1 MNCNKR
7 VMRLDADDARFF
19 REDEALF
26 REDFQ
31 KLVEGSVLFSG
42 GARIG
47 AFLHD
52 TAHVTA
58 SGVFPYSD
66 GKGGVRMEWRPQ
78 EEIEHTLFLD
88 SLQGVPMTLLHPKN
102 TRTAP
107 GSIIGMVKSRGM
119 VEGSGVRSE
128 VVVHD
133 SESVTKTKARG
144 LSLGFT
150 CDLIMESGLTPDG
163 VKYDAIQRNLRAD
176 HLAVV
181 PNPRVKSARL
191 NLDNDDTGKPK
202 MPTVRLDSG
211 IEYEAAAEVIHEL
224 NGLKTKLAQESARAD
239 SESAK
244 ATSALADVTKLTDE
258 VAKVKTDAQASAF
271 ELAKQR
277 IKLEEVAE
285 AHKVS
290 VKADASDLDLMTG
303 VVKAIRGDSFD
314 LTGKTEDYVR
324 AAYDFAVTDSK
335 STTNHARKVT
345 LHGDSR
351 DTKEPEK
358 REDASDKVSAAAK
371 QSSMMEGLG
380 RSA

>member
-1 MNCNKR
+1 MLLNKR
-7 VMRLDADDARFF
+7 VMRCDDDGRLF

-58 SGVFPYSD
+58 SGVFPYAD

-78 EEIEHTLFLD
+78 EEIEHPLFLD
-88 SLQGVPMTLLHPKN
+88 SLQGVPMTLLHPKD

-107 GSIIGMVKSRGM
+107 GSIIGMVKSRGL
-119 VEGSGVRSE
+119 VEGLGVRSE

-133 SESVTKTKARG
+133 SDSVTKTKARG

-224 NGLKTKLAQESARAD
+224 NAAKLKLTQESARAD
-239 SESAK
+239 SEASK
-244 ATSALADVTKLTDE
+244 AVTLAADVTKLNADI
-258 VAKVKTDAQASAF
+258 AKVKTDAASEAF
-271 ELAKQR
+271 ALAKQR
-277 IKLEEVAE
+277 IQLEEVATT
-285 AHKVS
+285 HKVT

-314 LTGKTEDYVR
+314 MTGKSEDYVR

-335 STTNHARKVT
+335 TTSNSARNVT
-345 LHGDSR
+345 LHGDSSNTGKP
-351 DTKEPEK
+351 DK
-358 REDASDKVSAAAK
+358 RADADDKTSASAK
-371 QSSMMEGLG
+371 QGSMLEGLG